1 MKIGPVL
8 RDLHHDERELA
19 RELLHTAE
27 RHKTSHDIHHLALDL
42 AAWSRRHIR
51 ELAELAERY
60 DVALDPE
67 PDDGPG
73 PVGRLREKGSE
84 IIGRRS
90 EAGRRKDEGLVLLR
104 DLRGICQRAS
114 AVSVD
119 WELVAQAAQAAQ
131 ATSDDRLLDLAQRCH
146 PDTLRQLRWANA
158 ELKEISPQVL
168 TS

>member
-1 MKIGPVL
+1 MKIGLVL
-8 RDLHHDERELA
+8 RDLHREERELA

-42 AAWSRRHIR
+42 ADWSHRHIR

-90 EAGRRKDEGLVLLR
+90 EAGRRGDAGLLLLR
-104 DLRGICQRAS
+104 DLRRICQQAS

-119 WELVAQAAQAAQ
+119 WELVAQAAQA
-131 ATSDDRLLDLAQRCH
+131 TSDDQLLDLAQRCH

-158 ELKEISPQVL
+158 ELKETSPQVL